1 MEELIKLESMNV
13 WVDSNGVYQPNSDGT
28 PNIEDIKLYKDINPD
43 WYQNLS
49 SDDREQIS
57 IIINNKTNN

>member
-1 MEELIKLESMNV
+1 MDELIKLESMNV
-13 WVDSNGVYQPNSDGT
+13 WVDSNGVYQPNSDGK
-28 PNIEDIKLYKDINPD
+28 PNKEDIKLYKDINPD

-49 SDDREQIS
+49 SDDREKIS

>member
-13 WVDSNGVYQPNSDGT
+13 WVDSIGVYQPNSDGT
-28 PNIEDIKLYKDINPD
+28 PNMGDVKLYKDINPD

-49 SDDREQIS
+49 SDDREKIS

>member
-1 MEELIKLESMNV
+1 MEELVKLESMNV
-13 WVDSNGVYQPNSDGT
+13 WVDSNGVYQPNADGT
-28 PNIEDIKLYKDINPD
+28 PKTYDIKLYKDINPD

-49 SDDREQIS
+49 SDDREKIS

>member
-13 WVDSNGVYQPNSDGT
+13 WVDSNGVYQPNADGK
-28 PNIEDIKLYKDINPD
+28 PNMEDIKLYKDINPD

-49 SDDREQIS
+49 SDDREKIS

>member
-13 WVDSNGVYQPNSDGT
+13 WVDSNGVYQPTSDGT
-28 PNIEDIKLYKDINPD
+28 PDTQNVILYKDINPD

-49 SDDREQIS
+49 SDDREKIT
-57 IIINNKTNN
+57 IIIKHKTNN

>member
-1 MEELIKLESMNV
+1 
-13 WVDSNGVYQPNSDGT
+13 VDSIGVYQPNSDGT
-28 PNIEDIKLYKDINPD
+28 PNMEDVKLYKDINPD

-49 SDDREQIS
+49 SDDREKIS

>member
-1 MEELIKLESMNV
+1 MGELIKLESMNV
-13 WVDSNGVYQPNSDGT
+13 WVNDIGVYQPNSEGE
-28 PNIEDIKLYKDINPD
+28 PNMGDVKLYKDINPD

-49 SDDREQIS
+49 SDDREKIS

>member
-13 WVDSNGVYQPNSDGT
+13 WVDSNGVYQPNTDGT
-28 PNIEDIKLYKDINPD
+28 PNTEDIKLYKYIKPD
-43 WYQNLS
+43 WYQILS
-49 SDDREQIS
+49 SDDRERIS

>member
-13 WVDSNGVYQPNSDGT
+13 WVDSNGVYQPNEDGT
-28 PNIEDIKLYKDINPD
+28 PNMKDIKLYKDINPD